1 MELTDDEK
9 RDIVR
14 AIYKEAWEKDDFG
27 KVEKYLADPVMFN
40 YRGAINPTSS
50 DGLREAVKFWKNSFT
65 DISYTLHQVIC
76 DGDVVAA
83 NMTKTATQIA
93 EWRGIES
100 TGKSFQ
106 VDEMMFFRFED
117 DKIVEIWEV
126 YDEILLLE
134 QLRGE

>member
-1 MELTDDEK
+1 
-9 RDIVR
+9 
-14 AIYKEAWEKDDFG
+14 
-27 KVEKYLADPVMFN
+27 
-40 YRGAINPTSS
+40 
-50 DGLREAVKFWKNSFT
+50 
-65 DISYTLHQVIC
+65 LHQVIC